1 MLSESHGIYNQYI
14 SELEYYIK
22 IMYCT
27 GTLGSHMENWVFTI
41 NSLWSRATIA
51 TVKETIKGMSGAEQ
65 RSKTT
70 NMVLQNTTDMVLQSN
85 HTGRGIVIL
94 KDEDTLERCGCTHSG
109 LVLTLRHAEDGHIPL
124 GGVVLPQEAWTFLP
138 VKPKTADEIYRDRV
152 DTGAPDYATL
162 DLKARVLWAKYAV
175 GDNRRYS
182 TEVDAWKVAFPRFRR
197 AFDVCPLAPPR
208 SSEESTPVRVFHLDT
223 DLVAGMQKRLSILM
237 DTAAVAAVESSESK
251 AVALESLVKEF
262 VNLVSLKHIREVDA
276 LLEESVIVNNQR
288 LACAYDMCWSD
299 LQLSAW
305 KMSRQ

>member
-1 MLSESHGIYNQYI
+1 MVSESHGIYNQYI

-22 IMYCT
+22 IVYCS

-65 RSKTT
+65 RLKTT
-70 NMVLQNTTDMVLQSN
+70 NVVLQNTTDMVLQSS
-85 HTGRGIVIL
+85 HTGRGIVNL

-109 LVLTLRHAEDGHIPL
+109 LVLTLRHADDGHL
-124 GGVVLPQEAWTFLP
+124 VEGVVLLQEAWTLLP
-138 VKPKTADEIYRDRV
+138 VKPKTANEIYRDRV
-152 DTGAPDYATL
+152 DTGAPDYTTL
-162 DLKARVLWAKYAV
+162 SSQVKNMWGKYAV
-175 GDNRRYS
+175 IDNWRYS
-182 TEVDAWKVAFPRFRR
+182 TEVEVWKLAFPQFRR
-197 AFDVCPLAPPR
+197 AFNVCPLAPPR
-208 SSEESTPVRVFHLDT
+208 SSDESTPVRVFHLDT